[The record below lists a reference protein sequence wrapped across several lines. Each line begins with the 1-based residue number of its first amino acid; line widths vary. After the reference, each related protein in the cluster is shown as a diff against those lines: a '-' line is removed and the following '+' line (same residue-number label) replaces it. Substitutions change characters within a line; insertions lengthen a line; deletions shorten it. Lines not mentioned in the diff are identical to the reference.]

1 MERLHSAVFSVL
13 LLIMACLFFGLYWYG
28 DDSLRPSL
36 ITIVFAVISLTG
48 GVLTMISYALS
59 ARKNYFRMRN
69 FCNDEKIVLG
79 LPTPSI
85 AHSNN
90 N

>member
-1 MERLHSAVFSVL
+1 MERLHLAVFSVL

-28 DDSLRPSL
+28 DDSLLPSL

-59 ARKNYFRMRN
+59 ASKN
-69 FCNDEKIVLG
+69 
-79 LPTPSI
+79 
-85 AHSNN
+85 
-90 N
+90 

>member
-13 LLIMACLFFGLYWYG
+13 LLIMACLFFGLYWLGY
-28 DDSLRPSL
+28 DDLHPSL

-59 ARKNYFRMRN
+59 AKRK
-69 FCNDEKIVLG
+69 
-79 LPTPSI
+79 
-85 AHSNN
+85 
-90 N
+90 